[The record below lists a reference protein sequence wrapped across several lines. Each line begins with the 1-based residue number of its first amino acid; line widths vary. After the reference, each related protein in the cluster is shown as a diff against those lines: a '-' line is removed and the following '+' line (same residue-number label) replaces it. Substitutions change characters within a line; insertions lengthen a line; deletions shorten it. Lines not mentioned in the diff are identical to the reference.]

1 MRIYLTGAS
10 GFVVSNLAHVFACEH
25 GEVSAPP
32 ADIVSGEPVP
42 NDTRLDVTFTARAL
56 GVEPPDLSTMLG
68 RLQAEVE
75 SSWSLA

>member
-10 GFVVSNLAHVFACEH
+10 GFVGSNLAHAFAYEH

-32 ADIVSGEPVP
+32 
-42 NDTRLDVTFTARAL
+42 
-56 GVEPPDLSTMLG
+56 VELPDLSTMLG
-68 RLQAEVE
+68 RLRAEVE